1 MNGSEESL
9 PDSGRWIS
17 LLEFSSLASTSLEP
31 SGLSS
36 NSLKSIFLACSY
48 TSLVIAAASV
58 GGHFLKWMRNSKN
71 LFLCKIYHCINYKTW
86 RYSTKLKYD
95 WEGSFDI
102 NAFTNLF
109 THYQT
114 NIIGF
119 PLNMNIYPIC
129 TSIRVMHTHS
139 HTGTWTCITMHICI
153 IY

>member
-71 LFLCKIYHCINYKTW
+71 LILCKIYHCIN
-86 RYSTKLKYD
+86 
-95 WEGSFDI
+95 
-102 NAFTNLF
+102 
-109 THYQT
+109 
-114 NIIGF
+114 
-119 PLNMNIYPIC
+119 
-129 TSIRVMHTHS
+129 
-139 HTGTWTCITMHICI
+139 
-153 IY
+153 